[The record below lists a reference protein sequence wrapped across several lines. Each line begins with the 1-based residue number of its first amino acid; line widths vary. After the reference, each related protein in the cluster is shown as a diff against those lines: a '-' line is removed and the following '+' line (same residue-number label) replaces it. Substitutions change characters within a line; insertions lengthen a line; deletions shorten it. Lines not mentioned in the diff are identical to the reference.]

1 MVSPATSLRV
11 LSWHR
16 MLDGMVRHV
25 LCGPPYQGQAGSSYT
40 GGSRENIAVKDSIQ
54 QRYLVLV
61 TDKWTLPLLERV
73 CHIDDLLKERIA
85 LVESLDAPRE
95 ALPLDAVYFL
105 APSLENMDRLVEELS
120 TKSAKYRSSHIFFSH
135 RLEDLMLQR
144 LAESLEA
151 VSKISTFSELN
162 LSMLAY
168 DDHSFHMQDH
178 GDSLKGLLGI
188 ASQEAFDWK
197 RAGCCL
203 ATLFATLGQEP
214 RVLCATPCGNE
225 GHCERLAREV
235 CIRLEEMEARGG
247 APWRSRASSETCS
260 LLIVDRSL
268 DWVPLLLHDLG
279 YEALLFDLLGGQ
291 GASLADSR
299 FTFTDRSDGAV
310 RRVVLGEETDELWNT
325 YRHMATYAVNDKVV
339 QEVKDWSRKENSM
352 RLARVTASTSSASSS
367 STQKMVSSTLSTVQS
382 LPEHK
387 DRFRKLEIHSEIC
400 ARLQN
405 IVASKRL
412 IELATLEQDM
422 ATGVS
427 RSGVPL
433 NPKSIERDLVSFLQD
448 PTQDTS
454 TKLRLLMLCE
464 ATRVLETGPGPGR
477 LGVAEL
483 AAPFLPAADL
493 RRLQKF
499 IEVARRYRSQ
509 YAERR
514 RWPRRPE
521 PEPGAGAEP
530 VSPRKARL
538 CRWQPK
544 IASMFND
551 AAGAT
556 QSSQVRCLRG
566 DPSAGR
572 TPGSSVAIFVIGGI
586 TLPEIRAAH
595 EAAAAPPLGLRA
607 YIGGSCLLTPNSLLE
622 ACEAF

>member
-1 MVSPATSLRV
+1 MVSATASTSLRV

-16 MLDGMVRHV
+16 ILDGMVRHV
-25 LCGPPYQGQAGSSYT
+25 LCG
-40 GGSRENIAVKDSIQ
+40 GGH

-85 LVESLDAPRE
+85 LVESIDSPRE

-105 APSLENMDRLVEELS
+105 APRLENMDRLVEELS
-120 TKSAKYRSSHIFFSH
+120 AKSAKYRSSHIFFTH
-135 RLEDLMLQR
+135 RLEDPMLHR
-144 LAESLEA
+144 LAQTLEA
-151 VSKISTFSELN
+151 VVKISSFAELN

-168 DDHSFHMQDH
+168 DDRSFHLQDH

-188 ASQEAFDWK
+188 ASPEAFDLK
-197 RAGCCL
+197 QAGCCL

-214 RVLCATPCGNE
+214 RVLCAASGGAE
-225 GHCERLAREV
+225 GLCERLAREV

-247 APWRSRASSETCS
+247 AVWRGRASSEVCS
-260 LLIVDRSL
+260 LLIVDRSV
-268 DWVPLLLHDLG
+268 DWVPLLLHDFG

-291 GASLADSR
+291 GASLSDSR

-310 RRVVLGEETDELWNT
+310 RRVVLGEETDELWNS
-325 YRHMATYAVNDKVV
+325 YRHMATYAVNDRVV
-339 QEVKDWSRKENSM
+339 QEVKDWSRKESSM

-405 IVASKRL
+405 IVTSKRL
-412 IELATLEQDM
+412 IDLATLEQDM

-433 NPKSIERDLVSFLQD
+433 NPKSIERDLLMFLQD
-448 PTQDTS
+448 PTLDNTS
-454 TKLRLLMLCE
+454 KLRILMLCE
-464 ATRVLETGPGPGR
+464 ATKALETSAGSGQR
-477 LGVAEL
+477 LAEL
-483 AAPFLPAADL
+483 AAPFLCAEDL

-499 IEVARRYRSQ
+499 VEVVRRYRSQ
-509 YAERR
+509 DAERR
-514 RWPRRPE
+514 RWSRSRRPDA
-521 PEPGAGAEP
+521 EPGAGSEP
-530 VSPRKARL
+530 VSPRRARL

-544 IASMFND
+544 IASLIGD
-551 AAGAT
+551 VAGTALP
-556 QSSQVRCLRG
+556 SQIRCLRG
-566 DPSAGR
+566 DVSVAGR
-572 TPGSSVAIFVIGGI
+572 APGSSVAIFVVGGI

-595 EAAAAPPLGLRA
+595 EAAAAVHGLEA
-607 YIGGSCLLTPNSLLE
+607 YVGGSCLLTPNSLLE
-622 ACEAF
+622 ACEAFRRS